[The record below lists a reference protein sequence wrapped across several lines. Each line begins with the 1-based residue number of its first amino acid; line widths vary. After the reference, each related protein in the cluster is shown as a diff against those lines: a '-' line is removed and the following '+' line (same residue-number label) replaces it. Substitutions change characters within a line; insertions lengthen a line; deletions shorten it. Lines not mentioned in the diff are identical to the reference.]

1 MYIQYTYIYINFIIS
16 INQTI
21 MLYTLTV
28 LYVNYFS
35 IEHLKFNYLSKK
47 QIIFDKV
54 DLSFVIDIVNP
65 VSGDSGNQVW
75 RWW

>member
-1 MYIQYTYIYINFIIS
+1 MYIQYTYIYINFMIS

-35 IEHLKFNYLSKK
+35 IEHLKFNDLSKK
-47 QIIFDKV
+47 QMTCDKV

-65 VSGDSGNQVW
+65 ISEDSGNQVW

>member
-1 MYIQYTYIYINFIIS
+1 MYIQYIYINFIIS

-47 QIIFDKV
+47 QITFDKV

-75 RWW
+75 RW

>member
-1 MYIQYTYIYINFIIS
+1 
-16 INQTI
+16 

>member
-1 MYIQYTYIYINFIIS
+1 MYIQYTYIYINFMIS

-47 QIIFDKV
+47 QITFDKV

-65 VSGDSGNQVW
+65 ISEDSGNQVW